1 MKTFLSS
8 LLAACFL
15 SLSLNAQ
22 SDLKVTYTAKV
33 VSLPVDASDP
43 AAAQQMMQ
51 AKMML
56 EGMKFTVYQ
65 KGKFSR
71 TDVNMMMM
79 NTSGVSNAAEKKV
92 LVLIDAMG
100 QKQAMLAEGSEYDSL
115 QNLNQDVYTD
125 FKYTGESKKILG
137 YSVKKATVSRNGSS
151 QELWVAPDLKFDATS
166 MQLPAYQQEG
176 LPLEMYFSQGGIK
189 MKLEAIEILEKD
201 LDPNLFDT
209 NVPEGYTL
217 TPFNKVGM

>member
-1 MKTFLSS
+1 MKTFFSS

-15 SLSLNAQ
+15 SLGLNAQ

>member
-1 MKTFLSS
+1 MKTFFSS

-65 KGKFSR
+65 KGKYSR
-71 TDVNMMMM
+71 TDVTMMMM
-79 NTSGVSNAAEKKV
+79 NTSGISDAVNKRT
-92 LVLIDAMG
+92 LILIDAMG
-100 QKQAMLAEGSEYDSL
+100 QKQAMLAEGHKYDSL
-115 QNLNQDVYTD
+115 QNLEQDVYSN
-125 FKYTGESKKILG
+125 FEYTGESKKILG
-137 YSVKKATVSRNGSS
+137 YSVKKALVNRNGAS